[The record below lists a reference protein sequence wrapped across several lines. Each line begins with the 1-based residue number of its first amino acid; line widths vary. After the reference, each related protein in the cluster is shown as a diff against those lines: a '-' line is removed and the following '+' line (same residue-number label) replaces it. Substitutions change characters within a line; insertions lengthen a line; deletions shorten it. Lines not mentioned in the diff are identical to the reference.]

1 MKRRVVI
8 ITAVV
13 WMLVI
18 VAVASSALTAL
29 VLSGSDGGSAL
40 RVVGEDEYEII
51 DRYRRLDEVRATLM
65 NEYYQPLDEDELVLG
80 AIRGMMSAVGDPYTF
95 YYTADEMT
103 AANEE
108 FGGVYHGVGM
118 LVQLTDDGAIEVAR
132 VYEDSPAEAAGV
144 RMGDR
149 IVAVDGVE
157 VSGESAQTLNEAID
171 RIQGEDGTTVVL
183 SVQRDG
189 EILDLEVMR
198 AEVSISYVEYQII
211 NGDIGYI
218 NISQF
223 SGNDVEGFQEAMSA
237 LQAADVSGVIIDI
250 RNNPGGLLTDVVEIA
265 DALLPE
271 GLIAYVED
279 GHGNRTEYT
288 SDADYW
294 DVPLVVMVNGMSAS
308 ASELLSAAIQDYD
321 RGTIVGTTTYG
332 KGIVQT
338 LITFAEDGAGMQLT
352 TASYYSPSGRS
363 IHENGVEPDVTVE
376 LSGLR
381 PDRPV
386 AQSRK
391 RQPARRRAGGAS
403 GADRRRVGG
412 INARGISA
420 PPPPDGEPAALT
432 ARRAAGR
439 RGEFIGVQRRNAVC
453 LSSGGRGACPTLL
466 RALFQ

>member
-40 RVVGEDEYEII
+40 RVVGEGEYEII

-80 AIRGMMSAVGDPYTF
+80 AIRGMMSAVGDQYTF

-237 LQAADVSGVIIDI
+237 LQAAEVSGVIIDI

-308 ASELLSAAIQDYD
+308 ASELLSAAIQDYG

-376 LSGLR
+376 LSEDCDLTV
-381 PDRPV
+381 PSPNLENDNQL
-386 AQSRK
+386 A
-391 RQPARRRAGGAS
+391 
-403 GADRRRVGG
+403 
-412 INARGISA
+412 
-420 PPPPDGEPAALT
+420 AALEALQ
-432 ARRAAGR
+432 ARIDAAS
-439 RGEFIGVQRRNAVC
+439 EE
-453 LSSGGRGACPTLL
+453 
-466 RALFQ
+466 

>member
-237 LQAADVSGVIIDI
+237 LQAAEVSGVIIDI

-376 LSGLR
+376 LSEDCDLTV
-381 PDRPV
+381 PSPNLENDNQL
-386 AQSRK
+386 A
-391 RQPARRRAGGAS
+391 
-403 GADRRRVGG
+403 
-412 INARGISA
+412 
-420 PPPPDGEPAALT
+420 AALEALQ
-432 ARRAAGR
+432 ARIDAAS
-439 RGEFIGVQRRNAVC
+439 EE
-453 LSSGGRGACPTLL
+453 
-466 RALFQ
+466 

>member
-80 AIRGMMSAVGDPYTF
+80 AIRGMMSAVGDPYTL

-237 LQAADVSGVIIDI
+237 LQAAEVSGVIIDI

-376 LSGLR
+376 LSEDCDLTV
-381 PDRPV
+381 PSPNLENDNQL
-386 AQSRK
+386 A
-391 RQPARRRAGGAS
+391 
-403 GADRRRVGG
+403 
-412 INARGISA
+412 
-420 PPPPDGEPAALT
+420 AALEALQ
-432 ARRAAGR
+432 ARIDVAS
-439 RGEFIGVQRRNAVC
+439 EE
-453 LSSGGRGACPTLL
+453 
-466 RALFQ
+466 

>member
-40 RVVGEDEYEII
+40 RVVSEDAYEII
-51 DRYRRLDEVRATLM
+51 DRYRRLDEVRETLM

-237 LQAADVSGVIIDI
+237 LQAAEVSGVIIDI

-279 GHGNRTEYT
+279 DHGNRTEYT

-376 LSGLR
+376 LSEDCDLTV
-381 PDRPV
+381 PSPNLENDNQL
-386 AQSRK
+386 A
-391 RQPARRRAGGAS
+391 
-403 GADRRRVGG
+403 
-412 INARGISA
+412 
-420 PPPPDGEPAALT
+420 AALE
-432 ARRAAGR
+432 ALQVRIDAAS
-439 RGEFIGVQRRNAVC
+439 EE
-453 LSSGGRGACPTLL
+453 
-466 RALFQ
+466 

>member
-40 RVVGEDEYEII
+40 RVVSEDAYEII

-223 SGNDVEGFQEAMSA
+223 SGNDVEGFQEAVSA
-237 LQAADVSGVIIDI
+237 LQAAEVSGVIIDI

-294 DVPLVVMVNGMSAS
+294 DVPLVVLVNGMSAS
-308 ASELLSAAIQDYD
+308 ASELLSAAIQDYG

-338 LITFAEDGAGMQLT
+338 LSTFAEDGAGLQLT

-376 LSGLR
+376 LSEDCDLTV
-381 PDRPV
+381 PSPNLENDNQL
-386 AQSRK
+386 A
-391 RQPARRRAGGAS
+391 
-403 GADRRRVGG
+403 
-412 INARGISA
+412 
-420 PPPPDGEPAALT
+420 AALE
-432 ARRAAGR
+432 ALQAQIDAAS
-439 RGEFIGVQRRNAVC
+439 EE
-453 LSSGGRGACPTLL
+453 
-466 RALFQ
+466 

>member
-223 SGNDVEGFQEAMSA
+223 SGNDVEGFQEAVSA
-237 LQAADVSGVIIDI
+237 LQAAEVSGVIIDI

-376 LSGLR
+376 LSEDCDLTV
-381 PDRPV
+381 PSPNLENDNQL
-386 AQSRK
+386 A
-391 RQPARRRAGGAS
+391 
-403 GADRRRVGG
+403 
-412 INARGISA
+412 
-420 PPPPDGEPAALT
+420 AALE
-432 ARRAAGR
+432 ALQAQIDAAS
-439 RGEFIGVQRRNAVC
+439 EE
-453 LSSGGRGACPTLL
+453 
-466 RALFQ
+466 

>member
-40 RVVGEDEYEII
+40 RVVSEDAYEII
-51 DRYRRLDEVRATLM
+51 DRYRRLDEVRETLM
-65 NEYYQPLDEDELVLG
+65 SEYYQPLDEDELVLG

-223 SGNDVEGFQEAMSA
+223 SGNDVEGFQEAVSA
-237 LQAADVSGVIIDI
+237 LQAAEVSGVIIDI

-308 ASELLSAAIQDYD
+308 ASELLSAAIQDYG

-376 LSGLR
+376 LSEDCDLTV
-381 PDRPV
+381 PSPNLENDNQL
-386 AQSRK
+386 A
-391 RQPARRRAGGAS
+391 
-403 GADRRRVGG
+403 
-412 INARGISA
+412 
-420 PPPPDGEPAALT
+420 AALE
-432 ARRAAGR
+432 ALQAQIDAAS
-439 RGEFIGVQRRNAVC
+439 EE
-453 LSSGGRGACPTLL
+453 
-466 RALFQ
+466 

>member
-29 VLSGSDGGSAL
+29 VLSGSDGSSAL

-237 LQAADVSGVIIDI
+237 LQAAEVSGVIIDI

-308 ASELLSAAIQDYD
+308 ASELLSAAIQDYG

-376 LSGLR
+376 LSEDCDLTV
-381 PDRPV
+381 PSPNLENDNQL
-386 AQSRK
+386 A
-391 RQPARRRAGGAS
+391 
-403 GADRRRVGG
+403 
-412 INARGISA
+412 
-420 PPPPDGEPAALT
+420 AALEALQ
-432 ARRAAGR
+432 ARIDAAS
-439 RGEFIGVQRRNAVC
+439 EE
-453 LSSGGRGACPTLL
+453 
-466 RALFQ
+466 

>member
-149 IVAVDGVE
+149 RRGW
-157 VSGESAQTLNEAID
+157 
-171 RIQGEDGTTVVL
+171 R
-183 SVQRDG
+183 R
-189 EILDLEVMR
+189 
-198 AEVSISYVEYQII
+198 
-211 NGDIGYI
+211 
-218 NISQF
+218 
-223 SGNDVEGFQEAMSA
+223 
-237 LQAADVSGVIIDI
+237 
-250 RNNPGGLLTDVVEIA
+250 GLRRKRA
-265 DALLPE
+265 DA
-271 GLIAYVED
+271 
-279 GHGNRTEYT
+279 
-288 SDADYW
+288 
-294 DVPLVVMVNGMSAS
+294 
-308 ASELLSAAIQDYD
+308 Q
-321 RGTIVGTTTYG
+321 
-332 KGIVQT
+332 
-338 LITFAEDGAGMQLT
+338 
-352 TASYYSPSGRS
+352 
-363 IHENGVEPDVTVE
+363 
-376 LSGLR
+376 
-381 PDRPV
+381 
-386 AQSRK
+386 
-391 RQPARRRAGGAS
+391 
-403 GADRRRVGG
+403 
-412 INARGISA
+412 
-420 PPPPDGEPAALT
+420 
-432 ARRAAGR
+432 
-439 RGEFIGVQRRNAVC
+439 
-453 LSSGGRGACPTLL
+453 
-466 RALFQ
+466 

>member
-40 RVVGEDEYEII
+40 RVVSEDAYEII
-51 DRYRRLDEVRATLM
+51 DRYRRLDEVRETLM
-65 NEYYQPLDEDELVLG
+65 SEYYQPLDEDELVLG

-223 SGNDVEGFQEAMSA
+223 SGNDVEGFQEAVSA
-237 LQAADVSGVIIDI
+237 LQAAEVSGVIIDI

-376 LSGLR
+376 LSEDCDLSL
-381 PDRPV
+381 PSPNLENDNQL
-386 AQSRK
+386 A
-391 RQPARRRAGGAS
+391 
-403 GADRRRVGG
+403 
-412 INARGISA
+412 
-420 PPPPDGEPAALT
+420 AALE
-432 ARRAAGR
+432 ALQAQIDAAS
-439 RGEFIGVQRRNAVC
+439 EE
-453 LSSGGRGACPTLL
+453 
-466 RALFQ
+466 

>member
-29 VLSGSDGGSAL
+29 VLSGSDGSSAL

-223 SGNDVEGFQEAMSA
+223 SGNDVEGFQEAVSA

-308 ASELLSAAIQDYD
+308 ASELLSAAIQDYG

-376 LSGLR
+376 LSEDCDLTV
-381 PDRPV
+381 PSPNLENDNQL
-386 AQSRK
+386 A
-391 RQPARRRAGGAS
+391 
-403 GADRRRVGG
+403 
-412 INARGISA
+412 
-420 PPPPDGEPAALT
+420 AALEALQ
-432 ARRAAGR
+432 ARIDAAS
-439 RGEFIGVQRRNAVC
+439 EE
-453 LSSGGRGACPTLL
+453 
-466 RALFQ
+466 

>member
-40 RVVGEDEYEII
+40 RVVSEDAYEII

-376 LSGLR
+376 LSEDCDLTV
-381 PDRPV
+381 PSPNLENDNQL
-386 AQSRK
+386 A
-391 RQPARRRAGGAS
+391 
-403 GADRRRVGG
+403 
-412 INARGISA
+412 
-420 PPPPDGEPAALT
+420 AALEALQ
-432 ARRAAGR
+432 ARIDAAS
-439 RGEFIGVQRRNAVC
+439 EE
-453 LSSGGRGACPTLL
+453 
-466 RALFQ
+466 

>member
-108 FGGVYHGVGM
+108 FSGVYHGVGM

-237 LQAADVSGVIIDI
+237 LQAAEVSGVIIDI

-376 LSGLR
+376 LSEDCDLTV
-381 PDRPV
+381 PSPNLENDNQL
-386 AQSRK
+386 A
-391 RQPARRRAGGAS
+391 
-403 GADRRRVGG
+403 
-412 INARGISA
+412 
-420 PPPPDGEPAALT
+420 AALEALQ
-432 ARRAAGR
+432 ARIDAAS
-439 RGEFIGVQRRNAVC
+439 EE
-453 LSSGGRGACPTLL
+453 
-466 RALFQ
+466 

>member
-183 SVQRDG
+183 SVQRNG

-288 SDADYW
+288 SDALADM
-294 DVPLVVMVNGMSAS
+294 PLTITTS
-308 ASELLSAAIQDYD
+308 
-321 RGTIVGTTTYG
+321 GTS
-332 KGIVQT
+332 Q
-338 LITFAEDGAGMQLT
+338 
-352 TASYYSPSGRS
+352 
-363 IHENGVEPDVTVE
+363 
-376 LSGLR
+376 
-381 PDRPV
+381 
-386 AQSRK
+386 
-391 RQPARRRAGGAS
+391 
-403 GADRRRVGG
+403 
-412 INARGISA
+412 
-420 PPPPDGEPAALT
+420 
-432 ARRAAGR
+432 
-439 RGEFIGVQRRNAVC
+439 
-453 LSSGGRGACPTLL
+453 
-466 RALFQ
+466 

>member
-8 ITAVV
+8 ITVVV

-376 LSGLR
+376 LSEDCDLTV
-381 PDRPV
+381 PSPNLENDNQL
-386 AQSRK
+386 A
-391 RQPARRRAGGAS
+391 
-403 GADRRRVGG
+403 
-412 INARGISA
+412 
-420 PPPPDGEPAALT
+420 AALEALQ
-432 ARRAAGR
+432 ARIDAAS
-439 RGEFIGVQRRNAVC
+439 EE
-453 LSSGGRGACPTLL
+453 
-466 RALFQ
+466 

>member
-40 RVVGEDEYEII
+40 RVVSEDAYEII
-51 DRYRRLDEVRATLM
+51 DRYRRLDEVRETLM
-65 NEYYQPLDEDELVLG
+65 SEYYQPLDEDELVLG

-223 SGNDVEGFQEAMSA
+223 SGNDVEGFQEAVSA

-294 DVPLVVMVNGMSAS
+294 DVPLVVLVNGMSAS

-376 LSGLR
+376 LSEDCDLSL
-381 PDRPV
+381 PSPNLENDNQLAV
-386 AQSRK
+386 ALEALQA
-391 RQPARRRAGGAS
+391 QIDAAS
-403 GADRRRVGG
+403 
-412 INARGISA
+412 
-420 PPPPDGEPAALT
+420 E
-432 ARRAAGR
+432 
-439 RGEFIGVQRRNAVC
+439 E
-453 LSSGGRGACPTLL
+453 
-466 RALFQ
+466 

>member
-29 VLSGSDGGSAL
+29 VLSGSDGSSAL

-223 SGNDVEGFQEAMSA
+223 SGNDVEGFQEAVSA
-237 LQAADVSGVIIDI
+237 LQAAEVSGVIIDI

-376 LSGLR
+376 LSEDCDLTV
-381 PDRPV
+381 PSPNLENDNQL
-386 AQSRK
+386 A
-391 RQPARRRAGGAS
+391 
-403 GADRRRVGG
+403 
-412 INARGISA
+412 
-420 PPPPDGEPAALT
+420 AALEALQ
-432 ARRAAGR
+432 ARIDAAS
-439 RGEFIGVQRRNAVC
+439 EE
-453 LSSGGRGACPTLL
+453 
-466 RALFQ
+466 

>member
-40 RVVGEDEYEII
+40 RVVSEDAYEII
-51 DRYRRLDEVRATLM
+51 DRYRRLDEVRETLM
-65 NEYYQPLDEDELVLG
+65 SEYYQPLDEDELVLG

-223 SGNDVEGFQEAMSA
+223 SGNDVEGFQEAVSA
-237 LQAADVSGVIIDI
+237 LQAAEVSGVIIDI

-294 DVPLVVMVNGMSAS
+294 DVPLVVLVNGMSAS
-308 ASELLSAAIQDYD
+308 ASELLSAAIQDYG

-376 LSGLR
+376 LSEDCDLTV
-381 PDRPV
+381 PSPNLENDNQL
-386 AQSRK
+386 A
-391 RQPARRRAGGAS
+391 
-403 GADRRRVGG
+403 
-412 INARGISA
+412 
-420 PPPPDGEPAALT
+420 AALEALQ
-432 ARRAAGR
+432 ARIDAAS
-439 RGEFIGVQRRNAVC
+439 EE
-453 LSSGGRGACPTLL
+453 
-466 RALFQ
+466 

>member
-223 SGNDVEGFQEAMSA
+223 SGNDVEGFQEAVSA

-308 ASELLSAAIQDYD
+308 ASELLSAAIQDYG

-376 LSGLR
+376 LSEDCVLTV
-381 PDRPV
+381 PSPNLENDNQL
-386 AQSRK
+386 A
-391 RQPARRRAGGAS
+391 
-403 GADRRRVGG
+403 
-412 INARGISA
+412 
-420 PPPPDGEPAALT
+420 AALEALQ
-432 ARRAAGR
+432 ARIDAAS
-439 RGEFIGVQRRNAVC
+439 EE
-453 LSSGGRGACPTLL
+453 
-466 RALFQ
+466 

>member
-149 IVAVDGVE
+149 IAAVDGVE

-223 SGNDVEGFQEAMSA
+223 SGNDVEGFQEAVSA

-376 LSGLR
+376 LSEDCDLTV
-381 PDRPV
+381 PSPNLENDNQL
-386 AQSRK
+386 A
-391 RQPARRRAGGAS
+391 
-403 GADRRRVGG
+403 
-412 INARGISA
+412 
-420 PPPPDGEPAALT
+420 AALEALQ
-432 ARRAAGR
+432 ARIDAAS
-439 RGEFIGVQRRNAVC
+439 EE
-453 LSSGGRGACPTLL
+453 
-466 RALFQ
+466 

>member
-40 RVVGEDEYEII
+40 RVVSEDAYEII

-223 SGNDVEGFQEAMSA
+223 SGNDVEGFQEAVSA
-237 LQAADVSGVIIDI
+237 LQAAEVSGVIIDI

-376 LSGLR
+376 LSEDCDLTV
-381 PDRPV
+381 PSPNLENDNQLAV
-386 AQSRK
+386 ALEALQA
-391 RQPARRRAGGAS
+391 QIDAAS
-403 GADRRRVGG
+403 
-412 INARGISA
+412 
-420 PPPPDGEPAALT
+420 E
-432 ARRAAGR
+432 
-439 RGEFIGVQRRNAVC
+439 E
-453 LSSGGRGACPTLL
+453 
-466 RALFQ
+466 

>member
-157 VSGESAQTLNEAID
+157 VSGESAQTLNGAID

-376 LSGLR
+376 LSEDCDLTV
-381 PDRPV
+381 PSPNLENDNQL
-386 AQSRK
+386 A
-391 RQPARRRAGGAS
+391 
-403 GADRRRVGG
+403 
-412 INARGISA
+412 
-420 PPPPDGEPAALT
+420 AALEALQ
-432 ARRAAGR
+432 ARIDAAS
-439 RGEFIGVQRRNAVC
+439 EE
-453 LSSGGRGACPTLL
+453 
-466 RALFQ
+466 

>member
-8 ITAVV
+8 ITVVV

-40 RVVGEDEYEII
+40 RVVSEDAYEII

-223 SGNDVEGFQEAMSA
+223 SGNDVEGFQEAVSA
-237 LQAADVSGVIIDI
+237 LQAAEVSGVIIDI

-294 DVPLVVMVNGMSAS
+294 DVPLVVLVNGMSAS

-376 LSGLR
+376 LSEDCDLTV
-381 PDRPV
+381 PSPNLENDNQL
-386 AQSRK
+386 A
-391 RQPARRRAGGAS
+391 
-403 GADRRRVGG
+403 
-412 INARGISA
+412 
-420 PPPPDGEPAALT
+420 AALE
-432 ARRAAGR
+432 ALQAQIDAAS
-439 RGEFIGVQRRNAVC
+439 EE
-453 LSSGGRGACPTLL
+453 
-466 RALFQ
+466 

>member
-18 VAVASSALTAL
+18 VAGASSALTAL

-40 RVVGEDEYEII
+40 RVVSEDAYEII
-51 DRYRRLDEVRATLM
+51 DRYRRLDEVRETLM
-65 NEYYQPLDEDELVLG
+65 SEYYQPLDEDELVLG

-223 SGNDVEGFQEAMSA
+223 SGNDVEGFQKAMSA
-237 LQAADVSGVIIDI
+237 LQAAEVSGVIIDI

-294 DVPLVVMVNGMSAS
+294 DVPLVVLVNGMSAS
-308 ASELLSAAIQDYD
+308 ASELLSAAIQDYG

-376 LSGLR
+376 LSEDCDLSL
-381 PDRPV
+381 PSPNLENDNQLAV
-386 AQSRK
+386 ALEALQA
-391 RQPARRRAGGAS
+391 QIDAAS
-403 GADRRRVGG
+403 
-412 INARGISA
+412 
-420 PPPPDGEPAALT
+420 E
-432 ARRAAGR
+432 
-439 RGEFIGVQRRNAVC
+439 E
-453 LSSGGRGACPTLL
+453 
-466 RALFQ
+466 

>member
-51 DRYRRLDEVRATLM
+51 DRYRRLDEVRATLV

-237 LQAADVSGVIIDI
+237 LQAAEVSGVIIDI

-294 DVPLVVMVNGMSAS
+294 DVPLVVLVNGMSAS

-376 LSGLR
+376 LSEDCDLTV
-381 PDRPV
+381 PSPNLENDNQL
-386 AQSRK
+386 A
-391 RQPARRRAGGAS
+391 
-403 GADRRRVGG
+403 
-412 INARGISA
+412 
-420 PPPPDGEPAALT
+420 AALEALQ
-432 ARRAAGR
+432 ARIDAAS
-439 RGEFIGVQRRNAVC
+439 EE
-453 LSSGGRGACPTLL
+453 
-466 RALFQ
+466 

>member
-40 RVVGEDEYEII
+40 RVVSEDAYEII
-51 DRYRRLDEVRATLM
+51 DRYRRLDEVRETLM
-65 NEYYQPLDEDELVLG
+65 SEYYQPLDEDELVLG

-223 SGNDVEGFQEAMSA
+223 SGNDVEGFQEAVSA
-237 LQAADVSGVIIDI
+237 LQAAEVSGVIIDI

-294 DVPLVVMVNGMSAS
+294 DVPLVVLVNGMSAS
-308 ASELLSAAIQDYD
+308 ASELLSAAIQDYG

-376 LSGLR
+376 LSEDCDLTV
-381 PDRPV
+381 PSPNLENDNQL
-386 AQSRK
+386 A
-391 RQPARRRAGGAS
+391 
-403 GADRRRVGG
+403 
-412 INARGISA
+412 
-420 PPPPDGEPAALT
+420 AALE
-432 ARRAAGR
+432 ALQAQIDAAS
-439 RGEFIGVQRRNAVC
+439 EE
-453 LSSGGRGACPTLL
+453 
-466 RALFQ
+466 

>member
-183 SVQRDG
+183 SVQRNG

-376 LSGLR
+376 LSEDCDLTV
-381 PDRPV
+381 PSPNLENDNQL
-386 AQSRK
+386 A
-391 RQPARRRAGGAS
+391 
-403 GADRRRVGG
+403 
-412 INARGISA
+412 
-420 PPPPDGEPAALT
+420 AALEALQ
-432 ARRAAGR
+432 ARIDAAS
-439 RGEFIGVQRRNAVC
+439 EE
-453 LSSGGRGACPTLL
+453 
-466 RALFQ
+466 

>member
-51 DRYRRLDEVRATLM
+51 DRYRRLDEVRATLV

-223 SGNDVEGFQEAMSA
+223 SGNDVEGFQEAVSA
-237 LQAADVSGVIIDI
+237 LQAAEVSGVIIDI

-294 DVPLVVMVNGMSAS
+294 DVPLVVLVNGMSAS
-308 ASELLSAAIQDYD
+308 ASELLSAAIQDYG

-376 LSGLR
+376 LSEDCDLSL
-381 PDRPV
+381 PSPNLENDNQLAV
-386 AQSRK
+386 ALEALQA
-391 RQPARRRAGGAS
+391 QIDAAS
-403 GADRRRVGG
+403 
-412 INARGISA
+412 
-420 PPPPDGEPAALT
+420 E
-432 ARRAAGR
+432 
-439 RGEFIGVQRRNAVC
+439 E
-453 LSSGGRGACPTLL
+453 
-466 RALFQ
+466 

>member
-40 RVVGEDEYEII
+40 RVVSEDAYEII

-223 SGNDVEGFQEAMSA
+223 SGNDVEGFQEAVSA
-237 LQAADVSGVIIDI
+237 LQAAEVSGVIIDI

-376 LSGLR
+376 LSEDCDLSL
-381 PDRPV
+381 PSPNLENDNQLAV
-386 AQSRK
+386 ALEALQA
-391 RQPARRRAGGAS
+391 QIDAAS
-403 GADRRRVGG
+403 
-412 INARGISA
+412 
-420 PPPPDGEPAALT
+420 E
-432 ARRAAGR
+432 
-439 RGEFIGVQRRNAVC
+439 E
-453 LSSGGRGACPTLL
+453 
-466 RALFQ
+466 

>member
-376 LSGLR
+376 LSEDCDLTV
-381 PDRPV
+381 PLPNLENDNQL
-386 AQSRK
+386 A
-391 RQPARRRAGGAS
+391 
-403 GADRRRVGG
+403 
-412 INARGISA
+412 
-420 PPPPDGEPAALT
+420 AALEALQ
-432 ARRAAGR
+432 ARIDAAS
-439 RGEFIGVQRRNAVC
+439 EE
-453 LSSGGRGACPTLL
+453 
-466 RALFQ
+466 

>member
-237 LQAADVSGVIIDI
+237 LQAAEVSGVIIDI

-308 ASELLSAAIQDYD
+308 ASELLSAAIQDYG

-376 LSGLR
+376 LSEDCDLTV
-381 PDRPV
+381 PSPNLENDNQL
-386 AQSRK
+386 A
-391 RQPARRRAGGAS
+391 
-403 GADRRRVGG
+403 
-412 INARGISA
+412 
-420 PPPPDGEPAALT
+420 AALEALQ
-432 ARRAAGR
+432 ARIDAAS
-439 RGEFIGVQRRNAVC
+439 EE
-453 LSSGGRGACPTLL
+453 
-466 RALFQ
+466 

>member
-40 RVVGEDEYEII
+40 RVVSEDAYEII
-51 DRYRRLDEVRATLM
+51 DRYRRLDEVRETLM

-223 SGNDVEGFQEAMSA
+223 SGNDVEGFQEAVSA

-376 LSGLR
+376 LSEDCDLSL
-381 PDRPV
+381 PSPNLENDNQL
-386 AQSRK
+386 A
-391 RQPARRRAGGAS
+391 
-403 GADRRRVGG
+403 
-412 INARGISA
+412 
-420 PPPPDGEPAALT
+420 AALE
-432 ARRAAGR
+432 ALQAQIDAAS
-439 RGEFIGVQRRNAVC
+439 EE
-453 LSSGGRGACPTLL
+453 
-466 RALFQ
+466 

>member
-40 RVVGEDEYEII
+40 RVVSEDAYEII

-223 SGNDVEGFQEAMSA
+223 SGNDVEGFQEAVSA
-237 LQAADVSGVIIDI
+237 LQAAEVSGVIIDI

-294 DVPLVVMVNGMSAS
+294 DVPLVVLVNGMSAS
-308 ASELLSAAIQDYD
+308 ASELLSAAIQDYG

-376 LSGLR
+376 LSEDCDLSL
-381 PDRPV
+381 PSPNLENDNQLAV
-386 AQSRK
+386 ALEALQA
-391 RQPARRRAGGAS
+391 QIDAAS
-403 GADRRRVGG
+403 
-412 INARGISA
+412 
-420 PPPPDGEPAALT
+420 E
-432 ARRAAGR
+432 
-439 RGEFIGVQRRNAVC
+439 E
-453 LSSGGRGACPTLL
+453 
-466 RALFQ
+466 

>member
-40 RVVGEDEYEII
+40 RVVSEDAYEII

-223 SGNDVEGFQEAMSA
+223 SGNDVEGFQEAVSA
-237 LQAADVSGVIIDI
+237 LQAAEVSGVIIDI

-294 DVPLVVMVNGMSAS
+294 DVPLVVLVNGMSAS

-376 LSGLR
+376 LSEDCDLTV
-381 PDRPV
+381 PSPNLENDNQL
-386 AQSRK
+386 A
-391 RQPARRRAGGAS
+391 
-403 GADRRRVGG
+403 
-412 INARGISA
+412 
-420 PPPPDGEPAALT
+420 AALE
-432 ARRAAGR
+432 ALQVRIDAAS
-439 RGEFIGVQRRNAVC
+439 EE
-453 LSSGGRGACPTLL
+453 
-466 RALFQ
+466 

>member
-29 VLSGSDGGSAL
+29 VLSGSDSGSAL
-40 RVVGEDEYEII
+40 RVVSEDAYEII
-51 DRYRRLDEVRATLM
+51 DRYRRLDEVRETLM
-65 NEYYQPLDEDELVLG
+65 SEYYQPLDEDELVLG

-223 SGNDVEGFQEAMSA
+223 SGNDVEGFQEAVSA
-237 LQAADVSGVIIDI
+237 LQAAEVSGVIIDI

-376 LSGLR
+376 LSEDCDLTV
-381 PDRPV
+381 PSPNLENDNQL
-386 AQSRK
+386 A
-391 RQPARRRAGGAS
+391 
-403 GADRRRVGG
+403 
-412 INARGISA
+412 
-420 PPPPDGEPAALT
+420 AALE
-432 ARRAAGR
+432 ALQVRIDAAS
-439 RGEFIGVQRRNAVC
+439 EE
-453 LSSGGRGACPTLL
+453 
-466 RALFQ
+466 

>member
-40 RVVGEDEYEII
+40 RVVSEDAYEII

-376 LSGLR
+376 LSEDCDLSL
-381 PDRPV
+381 PSPNLENDNQLAV
-386 AQSRK
+386 ALEALQA
-391 RQPARRRAGGAS
+391 QIDAAS
-403 GADRRRVGG
+403 
-412 INARGISA
+412 
-420 PPPPDGEPAALT
+420 E
-432 ARRAAGR
+432 
-439 RGEFIGVQRRNAVC
+439 E
-453 LSSGGRGACPTLL
+453 
-466 RALFQ
+466 